1 LSTVKK
7 LAGQTAVYGFSTI
20 FGRFINYLLVPL
32 YTRVFTDVEYGIN
45 SEFYAYMAFFNIL
58 LTHGMETAFFRF
70 AEKENSKQ
78 VFANAFISIM
88 GVAGAFALSMLLFG
102 QNLAQ
107 LMGYGLNPE
116 FVFYCVAIL
125 FFDSLSAIPFAMLR
139 FQNKALR
146 FAIIKNI
153 NIFTLILLNL
163 YFIVLGPYWQAKFGS
178 ILPFYKPGLGIEY
191 IFISNVVASFVTL
204 LLLSKE
210 IISVGLNFNFAQWRL
225 MITYA
230 IPMIWVGLAGM
241 VNETLDRLL
250 IRVLTPD
257 VAEGQ
262 ALNGIYSANYKFSII
277 ITLFIQAFKF
287 AAEPFFFAHAKTTEK
302 RDLYATVMNYFIWIC
317 LFVFL
322 LVMFFLHYFK
332 IFIGAHFHAG
342 LNVVPVLLFANIF
355 LGIYYNVSIWYK
367 LSDNTKKGA
376 QISLI
381 GAAIT
386 IILNL
391 IFIPKFGYLACA
403 WTTFIC
409 YFVMMV
415 LGYVWGQKYYPI
427 PYNLPRAF
435 LYVSTALALFSLVQG
450 SMFWFDPN
458 TFVGNIIR
466 VFALLVFVYLAYY
479 KERKTGAQLFKI

>member
-1 LSTVKK
+1 MSAIKK
-7 LAGQTAVYGFSTI
+7 LAGQTVVYGLSTI
-20 FGRFINYLLVPL
+20 LGRFFNYLLVPL

-78 VFANAFISIM
+78 VFANAWISIM
-88 GVAGAFALSMLLFG
+88 GVSGAFAISIALFG
-102 QNLAQ
+102 NHLADF
-107 LMGYGLNPE
+107 MGYGLNPE
-116 FVFYCVAIL
+116 FIYYCAAIL
-125 FFDSLSAIPFAMLR
+125 FFDSLSAIPFALLR

-153 NIFTLILLNL
+153 NIFSLIFFNL
-163 YFIVLGPYWQAKFGS
+163 YFLVMGPYAQSNYGIA
-178 ILPFYKPGLGIEY
+178 LPFYLPGLGIESV
-191 IFISNVVASFVTL
+191 FISNVLASILTF

-210 IISVGLNFNFAQWRL
+210 IIQVGFSFNYAQWRL
-225 MITYA
+225 MFAYA
-230 IPMIWVGLAGM
+230 VPMIWVGLAGM

-250 IRVLTPD
+250 IRILTPD
-257 VAEGQ
+257 PEKGK

-287 AAEPFFFAHAKTTEK
+287 AAEPFFFAHAKNTDK

-332 IFIGAHFHAG
+332 IIIGNSFHEG
-342 LNVVPVLLFANIF
+342 LHVVPILMFANIF
-355 LGIYYNVSIWYK
+355 LGVYYNVSIWYK

-386 IILNL
+386 ILLNV
-391 IFIPKFGYLACA
+391 IFIPGFGYLACA

-409 YFVMMV
+409 YFVMMI
-415 LGYVWGQKYYPI
+415 LGYLWGQKYYPI
-427 PYNLPRAF
+427 PYNLSRAI
-435 LYVSTALALFSLVQG
+435 LYVSVALALFMLVQTA
-450 SMFWFDPN
+450 SIWLEPN
-458 TFVGNIIR
+458 SLLGNVLR
-466 VFALLVFVYLAYY
+466 LVALGLFGLLAYY
-479 KERKTGAQLFKI
+479 KERKGASQVTA